1 MKVVRATGAG
11 IAARHSGSNMSY
23 AASIIAVI
31 IISSVIS
38 FSVYFH
44 RSVKPAYFDFV
55 YKNNQTV
62 DNQNHST
69 TYLSKATSLV
79 SFAGSSILD
88 AFSRNSPEEN
98 SYYCDNSTSIWC
110 SIPMPAE
117 RSESTNYCFETYL
130 PYYLYIF
137 LKIYQPL
144 PISRSAH

>member
-11 IAARHSGSNMSY
+11 MAARSGSNISY

-55 YKNNQTV
+55 YKNNQTG
-62 DNQNHST
+62 DYQNHST

-79 SFAGSSILD
+79 SFAGSFLD

-98 SYYCDNSTSIWC
+98 LYCDNSTSVWC

-117 RSESTNYCFETYL
+117 RSAESSNNYSETY
-130 PYYLYIF
+130 
-137 LKIYQPL
+137 
-144 PISRSAH
+144 